1 MAHEEQGLG
10 LGTDQLFA
18 LLQQKLLPVLPVQD
32 MIRLMATSQI
42 LRNMVMNADIGT
54 WHTAVQQQMPWQCK
68 LPNNVPAVLQL
79 LKRQHTVATT
89 FQLKG
94 MSCHKREFTL
104 GCNSAGVQ
112 HFI

>member
-42 LRNMVMNADIGT
+42 LRNMVMNADIGEQCAAISNGVACCHPLPFACHH
-54 WHTAVQQQMPWQCK
+54 HTTTACMSAAGCM
-68 LPNNVPAVLQL
+68 
-79 LKRQHTVATT
+79 QHA
-89 FQLKG
+89 
-94 MSCHKREFTL
+94 
-104 GCNSAGVQ
+104 
-112 HFI
+112 